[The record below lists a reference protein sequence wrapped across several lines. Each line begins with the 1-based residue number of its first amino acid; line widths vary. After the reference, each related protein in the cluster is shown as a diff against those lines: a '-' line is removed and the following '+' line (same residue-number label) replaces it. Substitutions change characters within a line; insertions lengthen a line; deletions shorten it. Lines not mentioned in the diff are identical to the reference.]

1 MNDKSAA
8 GRRAGSSAPSSAAGD
23 ADYQGMPSLSR
34 RQVTLTMVGIT
45 AAIFLSS
52 LDQTV
57 VGTAM
62 PRIIFDLGGFDK
74 FTWVTTAY
82 LVASTTA
89 VPIVGKLS
97 DIYGRKWIFVGG
109 ILVFLAGSALAGFSR
124 DMNQLIIFRAVQG
137 IGGGVMMANAFI
149 SIADLFPP
157 AERGKYMGFVAATF
171 GLSSVVGPTLGG
183 ALTDAISWRWVFFI
197 NIPLTIPII
206 ALFVRYFPNTR
217 ISEARPPIDYLGMVL
232 LVLAVVPLLLGL
244 SWGGVQFEWLSPEV
258 VTALVVAAVAGV
270 AFVVVESK
278 VENPI
283 MPLSM
288 YRSRV
293 VGFSLLAAFLT
304 GFGMFGSI
312 IFIPL
317 YFQGVLG
324 ESATSSG
331 SFLTPMM
338 LGIVFGAA
346 LSGQALSRA
355 GGHYRILGLLGTA
368 IMAIG
373 IFLASGMNSDTSNGR
388 AVANLVVMGFGLGLT
403 LPAFTIAVQNAVPYN
418 VLGVATSS
426 VQFFRTIGGTLGL
439 AVFGS
444 VLTTRFAS
452 GISSALPSEV
462 LDAVP
467 AEELAGI
474 TENPQLLVNTEAMAG
489 LRESLG
495 GAGPE
500 SASVVDAMVN
510 GLREALAG
518 SIGDVFI
525 VMLGVTIAA
534 FVATVFVK
542 EIRLKERGAPAQ
554 QAPVGQ
560 SGD

>member
-1 MNDKSAA
+1 MSDKSGA
-8 GRRAGSSAPSSAAGD
+8 GRRAASSPPRSAA

-34 RQVTLTMVGIT
+34 RQVTLTMIGIT

-82 LVASTTA
+82 LVASTTV

-97 DIYGRKWIFVGG
+97 DIYGRKSFYIVG
-109 ILVFLAGSALAGFSR
+109 ILIFLAGSLLAGISQN
-124 DMNQLIIFRAVQG
+124 MNQLIIFRAVQG
-137 IGGGVMMANAFI
+137 VGGGVMMANAFI
-149 SIADLFPP
+149 SIGDLFPP
-157 AERGKYMGFVAATF
+157 AERGKYMGFIAATF
-171 GLSSVVGPTLGG
+171 GLSSIVGPTLGG
-183 ALTDAISWRWVFFI
+183 AVTDAISWRWVFFI
-197 NIPLTIPII
+197 NIPVTIPII
-206 ALFVRYFPNTR
+206 ALFIRYFPDTR
-217 ISEARPPIDYLGMVL
+217 LSDARPRIDYVGMVL

-258 VTALVVAAVAGV
+258 VIALAVAAVAGV

-283 MPLSM
+283 MPLSI

-293 VGFSLLAAFLT
+293 VGFSLIAAFLT
-304 GFGMFGSI
+304 GFGMFGSV

-331 SFLTPMM
+331 NFLTPMM
-338 LGIVFGAA
+338 LGVVVGAA
-346 LSGQALSRA
+346 ISGQALSRA

-368 IMAIG
+368 IMATG
-373 IFLASGMNSDTSNGR
+373 IFLASGMTPETSTGR

-444 VLTTRFAS
+444 VLATRFSS
-452 GISSALPSEV
+452 GILSALPSEV
-462 LDAVP
+462 LNAVP
-467 AEELAGI
+467 PEELAGI
-474 TENPQLLVNTEAMAG
+474 TENPQLLVNAEAMAG
-489 LRESLG
+489 LRETLG

-500 SASVVDAMVN
+500 SANVVDALVN

-534 FVATVFVK
+534 FVATMFVK
-542 EIRLKERGAPAQ
+542 EIRLKERAAPAPR
-554 QAPVGQ
+554 APVGQ
-560 SGD
+560 PGD